1 MIKTEDVIV
10 VKTAA
15 LTFYV
20 VIMYSAHKTYGRVEW
35 KLTSVEERGYLFLA
49 SLLVVLLVVCLIVYI
64 TNIFIAA
71 RQSDSIPTPGRK

>member
-20 VIMYSAHKTYGRVEW
+20 VILYSAGRENVTAADICCPCW
-35 KLTSVEERGYLFLA
+35 KKELKQA
-49 SLLVVLLVVCLIVYI
+49 S
-64 TNIFIAA
+64 
-71 RQSDSIPTPGRK
+71 